1 MTVKTLQAND
11 RLRAALAARAGSLPL
26 KPKPTPKPEL
36 KAALK
41 SVPAP
46 IAPAKTAPPELNATE
61 IAGRARSAG
70 ITATRRALLN
80 RWPNCFKGYIRPKL
94 PLKVGIDKDIL
105 AADPEL
111 NPEIVKIV
119 LGIYADHLSYHE
131 AMIEGAARV
140 DLNGNPAGVV
150 TDNEARWAANRLN
163 RKSRSQS

>member
-1 MTVKTLQAND
+1 MTGKTLQAND
-11 RLRAALAARAGSLPL
+11 RLRAALAARVGSLPL
-26 KPKPTPKPEL
+26 KPKPEL
-36 KAALK
+36 KPALK
-41 SVPAP
+41 SVPAQ
-46 IAPAKTAPPELNATE
+46 IAPAKTAPPELNAFE
-61 IAGRARSAG
+61 MAGRARSAG

-80 RWPNCFKGYIRPKL
+80 RWPNCFKGYMRPKL

-111 NPEIVKIV
+111 NPEMVKIV
-119 LGIYADHLSYHE
+119 LRIYGDHLSYHE